1 LARPDYAAVRDDPEL
16 GQYVTEMNTAI
27 AGRVAELREQLTREQ
42 PAWTTGLGP
51 RPQQPAMAIRWDEL
65 AGLAAAYRETY
76 HITSSDPLAPLGPQP
91 ETAGVKA
98 HAWKAIT
105 DQWRPPVTAPDP
117 DDLRHVNQQRI
128 DALRDQ
134 VIARSE
140 DYQEEDT
147 ADELAREETA
157 DQHLRLDD
165 DEPLD
170 EDTDFHSGL
179 GY

>member
-1 LARPDYAAVRDDPEL
+1 LARPDYTAVRDDPEL

-51 RPQQPAMAIRWDEL
+51 RPQQPATSAHWDEL

-76 HITSSDPLAPLGPQP
+76 NITSSDPLAPLGPQP
-91 ETAGVKA
+91 ETAGVKVR
-98 HAWKAIT
+98 AWKAIT

-117 DDLRHVNQQRI
+117 DDLRRVNQQRI

-140 DYQEEDT
+140 DYREEDT
-147 ADELAREETA
+147 TDELAREQTA
-157 DQHLRLDD
+157 DQDLRLDD
-165 DEPLD
+165 DEQLD
-170 EDTDFHSGL
+170 KDTDFHSGL